1 MRLRQLYNIKNMEI
15 YIMKKKIIK
24 WLYNAIR
31 MAYNVKIKIKVYK

>member
-1 MRLRQLYNIKNMEI
+1 MRQRQLYNIKNMEI
-15 YIMKKKIIK
+15 YIIKKNFFK